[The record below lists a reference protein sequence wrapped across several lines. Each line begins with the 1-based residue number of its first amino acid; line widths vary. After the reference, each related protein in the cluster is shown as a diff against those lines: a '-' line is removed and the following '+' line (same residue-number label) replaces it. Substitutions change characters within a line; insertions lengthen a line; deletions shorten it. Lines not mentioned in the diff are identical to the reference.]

1 MKRSKILLPNGCS
14 CSTPSVFPKD
24 WKTAGKKSLTLTWKI
39 QYYFHDPLFKDKYP
53 YGRLT
58 IVKGM
63 NEYKDIE
70 DRRNATKILLENE
83 LKTLKEGYNP
93 IQKKS
98 IAVIEDSQYIE
109 LSPYT
114 PFIKALELAYDKI
127 SASSIHLKQV
137 KQCIARLKPFFE
149 RLKYDELKISEVKI
163 WHIKN
168 AFEHAKLTPSVYN
181 KYRSVMMSLFK
192 ELIQYGCIEHNPC
205 REISKQKTIVTIR
218 ETLSDS
224 KYQIV
229 HDYIEEN
236 YPDFFRYFKIFF
248 LSGARTSELMR
259 LQKKDVNLIQ
269 QEYKVIIRKGRQY
282 TETIKVILPD
292 AIPYWRE
299 ILSMCK
305 SENDYLFSKGLVPGK
320 DPIQPYQIT
329 KRWYRLIKQ
338 SDNIKDE
345 NGNIIKV
352 TEDFYA
358 LKHLFLDILDGFKP
372 DPLAPDYI
380 AIPDIN
386 LAKTAASHRTESI
399 TNVYTVGKKKRENEA
414 LKQVRLGIGERS

>member
-1 MKRSKILLPNGCS
+1 MTTKFSEITVTPANWKTGTKSDLL
-14 CSTPSVFPKD
+14 TKD
-24 WKTAGKKSLTLTWKI
+24 WIIS
-39 QYYFHDPLFKDKYP
+39 YYFYSDLAPKGKQI
-53 YGRLT
+53 R
-58 IVKGM
+58 IKGM
-63 NEYKDIE
+63 NRAKTLEEK
-70 DRRNATKILLENE
+70 RNLTKQLVENE
-83 LKTLKEGYNP
+83 KNLLLSGYDPILKKFPNLDYE
-93 IQKKS
+93 
-98 IAVIEDSQYIE
+98 E
-109 LSPYT
+109 LSPNT

-137 KQCIARLKPFFE
+137 KQCIARLTPFFV

-168 AFEHAKLTPSVYN
+168 AFENAKLTPSVYN

-192 ELIQYGCIEHNPC
+192 ELIKYGCIEHNPC
-205 REISKQKTIVTIR
+205 REISKQKITVTIR

-248 LSGARTSELMR
+248 LSGARTSESMR

-358 LKHLFLDILDGFKP
+358 LKHLFLDILDGFKS

-399 TNVYTVGKKKRENEA
+399 TNVYTVGKKKRENEV

>member
-14 CSTPSVFPKD
+14 CSTPSIFPKD
-24 WKTAGKKSLTLTWKI
+24 WKTAGKKSLKLIWKI

-70 DRRNATKILLENE
+70 DRRNATKVLLENE
-83 LKTLKEGYNP
+83 LKLLKDGYNP
-93 IQKKS
+93 ILKKS
-98 IAVIEDSQYIE
+98 TENYVNNDIEEISPSIFVID
-109 LSPYT
+109 
-114 PFIKALELAYDKI
+114 ALEIACKKLN
-127 SASSIHLKQV
+127 ASILHV
-137 KQCIARLKPFFE
+137 KDVKNCVIRLKPFFA

-168 AFEHAKLTPSVYN
+168 VFDQAKLFPYMYN
-181 KYRSVMMSLFK
+181 KFRSYLMSLFK
-192 ELIQYGCIEHNPC
+192 ELIQYGCIDHNPC
-205 REISKQKTIVTIR
+205 REISKQKTIVIIR

-259 LQKKDVNLIQ
+259 LQKKDVNLAQ

-292 AIPYWRE
+292 AIPYWQEALEKCR
-299 ILSMCK
+299 
-305 SENDYLFSKGLVPGK
+305 SENDYLFSKGLVAGK
-320 DPIQPYQIT
+320 TAIQPYQIT

-338 SDNIKDE
+338 SDKIKDE
-345 NGNIIKV
+345 NGNTIKI

-358 LKHLFLDILDGFKP
+358 LKHLFLDKLDEANSEGLIKS
-372 DPLAPDYI
+372 
-380 AIPDIN
+380 N
-386 LAKTAASHRTESI
+386 LAKTAASHRTDAI
-399 TNVYTVGKKKRENEA
+399 TQVYTVGKKKRENEA
-414 LKQVRLGIGERS
+414 LKQVRLGISESS